1 MPLVRIDIAKGKSA
15 SYRQAISAGIHQALI
30 KIFSVPPDDLFQ
42 IMTEHGPEGLIH
54 APSYLGNIYSRDFI
68 IVQITVSDTRT
79 LDQKKILYKQIIEN
93 LVANPGL
100 RPDDVMINLLE
111 VKKENW
117 SFGRG
122 EAPYA

>member
-1 MPLVRIDIAKGKSA
+1 MPLVRIDILKGKSTP
-15 SYRQAISAGIHQALI
+15 YRQAISAGVHQALI

-42 IMTEHGPEGLIH
+42 IMTEHEPDGLIH
-54 APSYLGNIYSRDFI
+54 APGYLGNVYSQDFI

-79 LDQKKILYKQIIEN
+79 LDQKKALYKQIVEN
-93 LVANPGL
+93 LAASPGL